1 MKKLQAETSGQM
13 YQHSTGR
20 QVVVCVDVLVT
31 IGYIALEIEWEREV
45 YTGRPK
51 KKVTV
56 LEAAHS
62 HVFNDRLFKFSGV
75 VPDITRFCYMTLLLM
90 SDGWSLS

>member
-45 YTGRPK
+45 YI
-51 KKVTV
+51 
-56 LEAAHS
+56 LIFIA
-62 HVFNDRLFKFSGV
+62 DRSWHISYGEIQFKG
-75 VPDITRFCYMTLLLM
+75 L
-90 SDGWSLS
+90 

>member
-31 IGYIALEIEWEREV
+31 IGYIALEIEV
-45 YTGRPK
+45 YI
-51 KKVTV
+51 
-56 LEAAHS
+56 LIFIA
-62 HVFNDRLFKFSGV
+62 DRSWHISYGEIQFEGL
-75 VPDITRFCYMTLLLM
+75 
-90 SDGWSLS
+90 

>member
-1 MKKLQAETSGQM
+1 M

-45 YTGRPK
+45 YI
-51 KKVTV
+51 
-56 LEAAHS
+56 LIFIA
-62 HVFNDRLFKFSGV
+62 DRSWHISYGEIQFEGL
-75 VPDITRFCYMTLLLM
+75 
-90 SDGWSLS
+90 